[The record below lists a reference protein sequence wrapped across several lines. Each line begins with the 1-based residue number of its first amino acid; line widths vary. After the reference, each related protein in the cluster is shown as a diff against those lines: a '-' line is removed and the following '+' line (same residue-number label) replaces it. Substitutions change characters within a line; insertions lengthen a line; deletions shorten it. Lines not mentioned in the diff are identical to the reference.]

1 MPGEIS
7 PILLI
12 QNMQPELKEGE
23 YVFASFSKE
32 KIISKSLNPICTF
45 MEEEG
50 ISVIINRHEADL
62 NKIQYDIVF
71 KMITLNIYSSL
82 NAVGFLAKI
91 TSELAKHDISVNPV
105 SAYYHDHLFVPSA
118 KAEEAFAI
126 LCNLK
131 QKE

>member
-1 MPGEIS
+1 MPDDTN
-7 PILLI
+7 PRLLI
-12 QNMQPELKEGE
+12 QNMEPELKEGE

-32 KIISKSLNPICTF
+32 KIINKKLNPICTF

-50 ISVIINRHEADL
+50 ISIIINRDEADL
-62 NKIQYDIVF
+62 NTIQYESVF
-71 KMITLNIYSSL
+71 RMITLNIHSSL
-82 NAVGFLAKI
+82 NAVGFIAKI
-91 TSELAKHDISVNPV
+91 TSELANHNIGVNPV

-126 LCNLK
+126 LSNLK